1 MGVDK
6 RAGAEDRERVSEHLI
21 QAMSHG
27 YISPT
32 EYSDR
37 AAAAANA
44 THMSQLVALQ
54 EDLPKKFKGSGKRR
68 PGKPLLVA
76 GVVVVV
82 VAVLGLTAAV
92 MAFNRNTPEQTGPNG
107 HGTVVADKTN
117 GEASP
122 AADSTARVVQAGFGQ
137 DRDTVWVSAE
147 VENLTGSDG
156 AFLVANFNLFDAAGN
171 LVKTASQTERFG
183 FEMTRMYIGTMVS
196 LDRGTVVEK
205 VEATANAKVYSTD
218 PDPDFNMTLK
228 VGEVQFVH
236 ADFTSEARVPI
247 SNPSDQVVP
256 SARVAVACFNTAG
269 QIIGGGSTFPDSIA
283 ARGTV
288 LAEAQV
294 HVAGTPSRCS
304 ATAVPSKY

>member
-54 EDLPKKFKGSGKRR
+54 EDSPKKFKGTGKRR
-68 PGKPLLVA
+68 SGKVLLA
-76 GVVVVV
+76 IGVL
-82 VAVLGLTAAV
+82 AVIGLTAAV

-147 VENLTGSDG
+147 AENLTGSDG

-183 FEMTRMYIGTMVS
+183 FGMKRMYIGTMVS

-218 PDPDFNMTLK
+218 PDPDFNMALE
-228 VGEVQFVH
+228 VGEVQVVH

-256 SARVAVACFNTAG
+256 SARVAVACFNPAN
-269 QIIGGGSTFPDSIA
+269 QIIGGGSTFPVSIA

-288 LAEAQV
+288 LADAQV
-294 HVAGTPSRCS
+294 RVTGTPSRCS

>member
-1 MGVDK
+1 MGVD
-6 RAGAEDRERVSEHLI
+6 RRVGAEDRERVSEHLI

-44 THMSQLVALQ
+44 THVSQLVALQ
-54 EDLPKKFKGSGKRR
+54 EDLPKKFKGGGKRR
-68 PGKPLLVA
+68 SSKALLVA
-76 GVVVVV
+76 GVVVV
-82 VAVLGLTAAV
+82 AVIGLTAAV
-92 MAFNRNTPEQTGPNG
+92 MAFTRNTPEQTGLNG
-107 HGTVVADKTN
+107 DRAVVADKAN
-117 GEASP
+117 GEAS
-122 AADSTARVVQAGFGQ
+122 AAVDSTARVLQAGFGQ

-183 FEMTRMYIGTMVS
+183 FEVKRMYIGTMVS

-205 VEATANAKVYSTD
+205 VEATANAKVFSRD
-218 PDPDFNMTLK
+218 PDPDFNVALK
-228 VGEVQFVH
+228 VGEVQVVD
-236 ADFTSEARVPI
+236 ADFTSEARVSI